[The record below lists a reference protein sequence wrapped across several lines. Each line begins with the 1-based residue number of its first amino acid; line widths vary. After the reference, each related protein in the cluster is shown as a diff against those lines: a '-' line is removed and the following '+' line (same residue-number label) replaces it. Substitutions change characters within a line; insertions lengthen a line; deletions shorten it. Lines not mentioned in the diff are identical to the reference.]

1 MKDKILTS
9 SFLTLNAIIL
19 KYYACS
25 KASLK
30 PGKCI
35 WGRRSYIMIH
45 CHPLD
50 VCGRFHR
57 THQRLPSTP
66 SQCSANKIRPPAAK
80 AADFL
85 KAVTDFRVPWGP
97 QVCNVRSFQEQSKKS
112 VSKNGL
118 FSLPVS
124 VYFTG
129 KNKVYDYLQNHWSFR
144 LISFCCLNVANS
156 Q

>member
-66 SQCSANKIRPPAAK
+66 SQCSATKSDHLLLKLPISSKQLQILEFLGVPRSAMLDHFRNRARKVSLKMVSSHSPYLFISLAK
-80 AADFL
+80 
-85 KAVTDFRVPWGP
+85 TR
-97 QVCNVRSFQEQSKKS
+97 
-112 VSKNGL
+112 
-118 FSLPVS
+118 
-124 VYFTG
+124 FTTICKTTG
-129 KNKVYDYLQNHWSFR
+129 VLD
-144 LISFCCLNVANS
+144 
-156 Q
+156 

>member
-1 MKDKILTS
+1 MLQLNKRIASYEPLQNRPALSYTCKFHNMKDKSLTS
-9 SFLTLNAIIL
+9 AFLTLNATIL

-50 VCGRFHR
+50 VCGHFHR

-97 QVCNVRSFQEQSKKS
+97 QVCNVRSF
-112 VSKNGL
+112 
-118 FSLPVS
+118 
-124 VYFTG
+124 
-129 KNKVYDYLQNHWSFR
+129 
-144 LISFCCLNVANS
+144 
-156 Q
+156 